1 MRAPEETNLQIRIT
15 KAEKEKLKAIANANG
30 KTLSGYL
37 RDLYMAAIAEY
48 DGTEVENTN
57 GLEIKRK
64 EYTPGKKDWCNC
76 IYKTNA
82 ENKRI
87 ITELATKLNTTPN
100 LFIKKLMM
108 DWLNAKTN
116 GLELGNVEITKRTRG
131 AVENNEKIYIQLT
144 LQEKTTFK
152 IVLSELDR
160 TMPALIDTLIDIYAK
175 SQHGESEGV

>member
-15 KAEKEKLKAIANANG
+15 KAEKEKLKAIANSNG

-37 RDLYMAAIAEY
+37 RDLYMAAVAEY
-48 DGTEVENTN
+48 DGSEVASFN
-57 GLEIKRK
+57 GAEIKRK
-64 EYTPGKKDWCNC
+64 EYTPGKKEWCSC

-82 ENKRI
+82 ETKRV
-87 ITELATKLNTTPN
+87 ITELATKLDTTPS

-116 GLELGNVEITKRTRG
+116 GLELENVEITKRTRG

-152 IVLSELDR
+152 TVLSELDR
-160 TMPALIDTLIDIYAK
+160 TMPALIDTLIDNYTK
-175 SQHGESEGV
+175 SQHDESEEV